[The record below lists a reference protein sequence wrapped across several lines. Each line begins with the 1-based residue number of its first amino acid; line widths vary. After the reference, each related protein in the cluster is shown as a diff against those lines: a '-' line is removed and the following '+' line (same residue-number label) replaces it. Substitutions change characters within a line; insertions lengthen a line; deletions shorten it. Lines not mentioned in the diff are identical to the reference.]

1 MSSGGKCVVKGC
13 GQAVHIG
20 KDKCLKHYKEN
31 ENYTYGLDADI
42 KNKMDSKYDS
52 ELEGKARAWL
62 ESVTGAKQKG
72 TFQEW
77 LKDGRILCS
86 AMNKLKPNSITVN
99 GQSSAFK
106 ERENVSNYLAA
117 CKSYGVRETDLFMT
131 EDLYENK
138 NMGQVVQNISALA
151 SVAQTKGVKLG
162 KNVGLGVQMSTEN
175 RREFSAETLAVGNS
189 IPSRQ
194 TQGSH
199 GYQDESPKI
208 SLDRQI
214 IKNVSGHQAS
224 SVPSKQTQGDLG
236 YETKQGTG
244 LDKIIKNT
252 SELEANKGGNQT
264 KSPSR
269 GSVKPHSSS
278 SSSSSSSTSTSSS
291 STSTPAFC
299 SNCGTKASGG
309 KFCSNCGTSF

>member
-1 MSSGGKCVVKGC
+1 MTSGGKCVVKGC
-13 GQAVHIG
+13 GQPVHIG
-20 KDKCLKHYKEN
+20 KNQCLKHYKEN
-31 ENYTYGLDADI
+31 DNYSYGLDADI
-42 KNKMDSKYDS
+42 KNKMEAKYDN
-52 ELEGKARAWL
+52 ELEAKARAWL
-62 ESVTGAKQKG
+62 ESVTGGKQRG

-77 LKDGRILCS
+77 LKDGRVLCA

-106 ERENVSNYLAA
+106 ERENVANYLAA
-117 CKSYGVRETDLFMT
+117 CKSYGVKETDLFMT

-151 SVAQTKGVKLG
+151 SVAQTKGVKVA
-162 KNVGLGVQMSTEN
+162 KSVGLGVQMAQEN
-175 RREFSAETLAVGNS
+175 RREFSAETLAAGNS

-199 GYQDESPKI
+199 GYQDESAKVTI
-208 SLDRQI
+208 DRQI
-214 IKNVSGHQAS
+214 IKNVSGHTAS

-252 SELEANKGGNQT
+252 SELEANKGGNQ
-264 KSPSR
+264 R
-269 GSVKPHSSS
+269 GSVKPSGGTTTPSSS
-278 SSSSSSSTSTSSS
+278 SSSSSSS
-291 STSTPAFC
+291 FC

-309 KFCSNCGTSF
+309 KFCSSCGSAL

>member
-1 MSSGGKCVVKGC
+1 VKGC
-13 GQAVHIG
+13 GNAVHLN
-20 KDKCLKHYKEN
+20 KNQCLKHYKDN
-31 ENYTYGLDADI
+31 EGYAYGLDADL
-42 KNKMDSKYDS
+42 KNKMDAKYDP
-52 ELEGKARAWL
+52 ELENKARNWL
-62 ESVTGAKQKG
+62 ESVTGGKQRG

-77 LKDGRILCS
+77 LKDGRVLCA

-106 ERENVSNYLAA
+106 ERENVANYLAA
-117 CKSYGVRETDLFMT
+117 CKTYGVKEMDLFMT

-151 SVAQTKGVKLG
+151 SVAHTKGAKYG
-162 KNVGLGVQMSTEN
+162 KSTGLGVQMSQEN
-175 RREFSAETLAVGNS
+175 RREFSAETLASGNA

-199 GYQDESPKI
+199 GYQDESAKVT
-208 SLDRQI
+208 LDRQI
-214 IKNVSGHQAS
+214 IKNVSGHTAS

-236 YETKQGTG
+236 YETKTGSG

-252 SELEANKGGNQT
+252 SELEANKGGSQS

-269 GSVKPHSSS
+269 GSVKPSGGSTQTSASS
-278 SSSSSSSTSTSSS
+278 
-291 STSTPAFC
+291 FC
-299 SNCGTKASGG
+299 SNCGTKSTGG
-309 KFCSNCGTSF
+309 KFCSSCGTGL

>member
-1 MSSGGKCVVKGC
+1 MSGGKCVVKGC
-13 GQAVHIG
+13 GQSAHIG
-20 KDKCLKHYKEN
+20 KSQCLKHYKEN

-42 KNKMDSKYDS
+42 KNKMDAKYDT
-52 ELEGKARAWL
+52 ELENKAKTWL
-62 ESVTGAKQKG
+62 ESVTGGKQKG
-72 TFQEW
+72 SFQDW
-77 LKDGRILCS
+77 LKDGRVLCA

-106 ERENVSNYLAA
+106 ERENVANYLAA
-117 CKSYGVRETDLFMT
+117 CKSYGVKETDLFMT
-131 EDLYENK
+131 EDLYEGK

-151 SVAQTKGVKLG
+151 SVAQTKGNKLG
-162 KNVGLGVQMSTEN
+162 KNIGLGVQMAQEN
-175 RREFSAETLAVGNS
+175 RREFSAETLAAGNS

-199 GYQDESPKI
+199 GYQDESAKI

-214 IKNVSGHQAS
+214 IKNVSGYTAS

-252 SELEANKGGNQT
+252 SELEANKGGNQS

-269 GSVKPHSSS
+269 GSVKPSGG
-278 SSSSSSSTSTSSS
+278 TTTPSTSSS
-291 STSTPAFC
+291 TASFC
-299 SNCGTKASGG
+299 SNCGAKAAGG
-309 KFCSNCGTSF
+309 KFCASCGTAL